1 MATEKLKDAL
11 DALHQELESGGEISA
26 EDRAALLQ
34 AARDIEAALSEGAD
48 EERSQPLNERIAESV
63 RDFEKSHPRFAEILE
78 NLSEA
83 LANMG
88 I

>member
-1 MATEKLKDAL
+1 MARQQLKEAL

-26 EDRAALLQ
+26 DDRAALLQ
-34 AARDIEAALSEGAD
+34 TARDIEAALSEDA
-48 EERSQPLNERIAESV
+48 EEGGSQPLNERIAEAG

>member
-1 MATEKLKDAL
+1 MPRQQLKEAL
-11 DALHQELESGGEISA
+11 DALHEELESGGEIGA

-34 AARDIEAALSEGAD
+34 AAREIEAALSEDAE

-78 NLSEA
+78 NISEA